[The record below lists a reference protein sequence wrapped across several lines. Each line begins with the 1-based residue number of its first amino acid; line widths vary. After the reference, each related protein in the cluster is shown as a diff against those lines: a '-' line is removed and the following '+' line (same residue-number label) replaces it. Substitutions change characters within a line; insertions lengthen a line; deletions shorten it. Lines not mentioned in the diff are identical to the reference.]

1 MRSELG
7 LKLVEFVLWVVAAA
21 AVVVLAAGAV
31 GLLVGGDLLTVKY
44 TLFTVGVLLFG
55 VGSLAIQPES
65 PGKRGR
71 KRVSEY
77 VDLEADGPGGIE
89 AYIQR
94 VPPLRDNHLPF
105 DRRVSRSVKIFVT
118 SLAVLGVSLV
128 MEFLLDVQV

>member
-21 AVVVLAAGAV
+21 AVVVLASTAV

-44 TLFTVGVLLFG
+44 TLFLVGVLLFG

-65 PGKRGR
+65 PGERGR

-77 VDLEADGPGGIE
+77 VDLEANGPNQLE
-89 AYIQR
+89 AYIER
-94 VPPLRDNHLPF
+94 VPPLRDNYLPF
-105 DRRVSRSVKIFVT
+105 DRRVSRSVKVFFT
-118 SLAVLGVSLV
+118 SLAVLGASLV
-128 MEFLLDVQV
+128 MEFWLDVQV